1 MECRAAADLIAAFA
15 EQGLRA
21 CVGGG
26 WAVDALLG
34 SQSRPHADLDL
45 AIDATQLDEV
55 ISLMSSW
62 GYRRAVDWLPVRVEW
77 AHPNGSRVDLHPL
90 HFAADGSAVQAGLG
104 GTEFHYPADC
114 FTRGHIDG
122 RACECLTARQQ
133 LVFREGYR
141 WRPVDHHDVP
151 RLRALL
157 SSSLGPA
164 SGQGAS

>member
-1 MECRAAADLIAAFA
+1 MECRAAADLLAAFA

-77 AHPNGSRVDLHPL
+77 AHATGSRVDLHPL
-90 HFAADGSAVQAGLG
+90 RFAADGSAVQTGLA

-114 FTRGHIDG
+114 FTQGQIDR

-133 LVFREGYR
+133 LVFREGYP

-157 SSSLGPA
+157 ASSPDPGR
-164 SGQGAS
+164 GQGTS